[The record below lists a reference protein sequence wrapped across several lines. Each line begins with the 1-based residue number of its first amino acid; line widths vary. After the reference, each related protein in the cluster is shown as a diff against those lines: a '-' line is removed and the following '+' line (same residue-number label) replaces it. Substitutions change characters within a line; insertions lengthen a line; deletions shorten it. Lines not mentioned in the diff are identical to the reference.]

1 MRAGGAAGQQ
11 GRLGGLNGD
20 DVHVRVLLLENLR
33 DARDGAARANA
44 GDEDVNLAVG
54 VGPDLLAGVRHVGG
68 RVSGVGELGG
78 DDRAGTLGGD
88 ALGLG
93 DSGGD
98 AALRVGE
105 DQLGAECAHDR
116 AALDGHRGGH
126 DDDDLVAACRAHHR
140 QGDTRVT
147 GGGLDDRA
155 AGSQGTRGLGCFDDR
170 TGDAILHGGGG
181 VEGLNLGDH
190 VDAVA
195 GNVVNA
201 DERGAADQISDGGGD
216 ASHEGSFL
224 SRCTPEL
231 SSRARSFV

>member
-20 DVHVRVLLLENLR
+20 DAHVRVLLLENLR
-33 DARDGAARANA
+33 DARDGATRANA

-54 VGPDLLAGVRHVGG
+54 VGPDLLAGVRDVGG
-68 RVSGVGELGG
+68 RVGGVGELGG
-78 DDRAGTLGGD
+78 DDGAGTLGGD

-93 DSGGD
+93 DGRGD
-98 AALRVGE
+98 ATLGVGE
-105 DQLGAECAHDR
+105 DQLGTEGAHDG

-155 AGSQGTRGLGCFDDR
+155 AGGESARGLGRVDDR
-170 TGDAILHGGGG
+170 TGDTVLHGGGG
-181 VEGLNLGDH
+181 VESLDLRDH
-190 VDAVA
+190 VNAVT
-195 GNVVNA
+195 GNVVNT
-201 DERGAADQISDGGGD
+201 DEGSATDQIGDGGGD
-216 ASHEGSFL
+216 ASHEGSFHRQVYL
-224 SRCTPEL
+224 
-231 SSRARSFV
+231 

>member
-1 MRAGGAAGQQ
+1 M
-11 GRLGGLNGD
+11 
-20 DVHVRVLLLENLR
+20 
-33 DARDGAARANA
+33 
-44 GDEDVNLAVG
+44 
-54 VGPDLLAGVRHVGG
+54 GG
-68 RVSGVGELGG
+68 RVGGVGELGG
-78 DDRAGTLGGD
+78 DDGAGALGGD

-93 DSGGD
+93 NGRGD

-105 DQLGAECAHDR
+105 DQLGTEGAHDR
-116 AALDGHRGGH
+116 TALDGHRGGH

-140 QGDTRVT
+140 QGDARVT

-155 AGSQGTRGLGCFDDR
+155 AGGESARGLGRVDDR

-181 VEGLNLGDH
+181 VEGLDLGDH

-195 GNVVNA
+195 GNVVNT
-201 DERGAADQISDGGGD
+201 DEGSAADQIGDGGGD

-231 SSRARSFV
+231 SSRARSLV